1 MDVDAICIE
10 KLTPEDRQ
18 RCFNNN
24 LCFKC
29 CRPGHIASRCRNPFT
44 NKQKQTTTTTTK
56 IKEIP
61 NNIFENKDSATIGKI
76 STMDF

>member
-1 MDVDAICIE
+1 MDVDAIHI
-10 KLTPEDRQ
+10 KRLTPEGCQ
-18 RCFNNN
+18 KCFNNN

-29 CRPGHIASRCRNPFT
+29 RKPGHVASKCQNPFV
-44 NKQKQTTTTTTK
+44 NKQKQHTATTTK

-61 NNIFENKDSATIGKI
+61 NNEESATIGRI